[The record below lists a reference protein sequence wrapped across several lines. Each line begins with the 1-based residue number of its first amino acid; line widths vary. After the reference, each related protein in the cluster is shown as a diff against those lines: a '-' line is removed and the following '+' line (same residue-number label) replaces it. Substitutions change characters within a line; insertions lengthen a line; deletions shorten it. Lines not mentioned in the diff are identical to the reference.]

1 MWTLS
6 RNSKQIAFEHSQMQS
21 AILQRTAELQSLCQR
36 LLKVQDEE
44 RRKLSRELHD
54 STGQTLAALKISVS
68 FLEEHYKKDPSV
80 ALLFSDVTR
89 LADQAIDEIRTTSY
103 LLHPPLL
110 DEVGFACAA
119 EWYVE
124 GFAKRSR
131 VNVEWDIATVHE
143 RLPIGIEIALFRVLQ
158 ESLTNVHR
166 HSGASNVR
174 VCFQRQLEKITL
186 EIKDDGCGIPAE
198 RLDRLRETSAE
209 TGVGLAGMRERMN
222 ELNGKLEIES
232 DGHGTTMR
240 AIVPLPPATPSR
252 QFADFGQTNVP
263 SIHRGTQ
270 QLPGCCICNSPVL
283 LETSNTDENG
293 QAVHEECYVLKVC
306 AATQLLANRVSQ
318 SGPTNSH
325 SAIRPCEAKIPADW
339 ESLKPTPPDPLQAVL
354 MQQAKHFPRHKRSWN
369 LDVAA
374 FAIVLVSSCW
384 IAYSGRHAASSA
396 GSFETRRTTA
406 LEKRASLPP
415 ANTMLA
421 EYKPAVQ
428 TVAIPGGEART
439 FKAHRRVGPAEQKV
453 VHIGED
459 VTVRYFTANPAPHR
473 GSAGQHQVVHMGE
486 DVTVRYFPP
495 VGRNTTN

>member
-6 RNSKQIAFEHSQMQS
+6 RNSKQMVCEHSQMQS
-21 AILQRTAELQSLCQR
+21 AILQRTAELQNLSQR

-80 ALLFSDVTR
+80 AVLISDVTR
-89 LADQAIDEIRTTSY
+89 LADQAIEEIRTTSY

-131 VNVEWDIATVHE
+131 VTVKWDIATLQQ
-143 RLPIGIEIALFRVLQ
+143 RLPIGLEVALFRVLQ

-166 HSGASNVR
+166 HSGASNVT
-174 VCFQRQLEKITL
+174 VCFQQQLEKITL

-240 AIVPLPPATPSR
+240 AIVPLSAVTASR
-252 QFADFGQTNVP
+252 QFSDFGQMTAP

-270 QLPGCCICNSPVL
+270 PLPGCCICDSPVP

-293 QAVHEECYVLKVC
+293 QAVHEECYVPKVC
-306 AATQLLANRVSQ
+306 AATELLADLPSQ
-318 SGPTNSH
+318 SG
-325 SAIRPCEAKIPADW
+325 IMQPCEAIMPADW
-339 ESLKPTPPDPLQAVL
+339 ESLKPTSPEPLQAVP

-369 LDVAA
+369 LDAAA
-374 FAIVLVSSCW
+374 FAIVLASSCW
-384 IAYSGRHAASSA
+384 IAYSGRHTASSA
-396 GSFETRRTTA
+396 GSFEMRRTSA
-406 LEKRASLPP
+406 VDEQVSLPP

-428 TVAIPGGEART
+428 TVAIPGEEARS
-439 FKAHRRVGPAEQKV
+439 ARPHRRVGLAEQEV
-453 VHIGED
+453 VHIGKD
-459 VTVRYFTANPAPHR
+459 VTVRYFTTKPAPHQ
-473 GSAGQHQVVHMGE
+473 GSAGQHRVIHMGE
-486 DVTVRYFPP
+486 DVTVRYFTPADRST
-495 VGRNTTN
+495 RN